1 MARARNLLRALGTGR
16 GIPSRAGPHRPRT
29 RAGPGPAPS
38 AAAGPERGAQSG
50 SGVRR
55 WLTPWCASLEEV
67 S

>member
-16 GIPSRAGPHRPRT
+16 GIPSRA
-29 RAGPGPAPS
+29 GPAPS